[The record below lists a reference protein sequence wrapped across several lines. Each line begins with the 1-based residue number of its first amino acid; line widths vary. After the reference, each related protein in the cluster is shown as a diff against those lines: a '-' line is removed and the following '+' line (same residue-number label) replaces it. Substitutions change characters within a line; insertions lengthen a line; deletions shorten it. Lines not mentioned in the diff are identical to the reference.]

1 MNAFFA
7 HPPSGHSFTP
17 RAGTH
22 HGDAGQATSQPG
34 LQHPEP
40 PSGNIIW
47 AREYPTTT
55 DIKPPRSS
63 EDIQARSESII
74 HCTEWPS
81 IRLSSKLGVGSSSV
95 ELF

>member
-55 DIKPPRSS
+55 DIKGRV
-63 EDIQARSESII
+63 R
-74 HCTEWPS
+74 
-81 IRLSSKLGVGSSSV
+81 RLRKSGLGHNLGS
-95 ELF
+95 